1 MTRLLRDVTDTHSI
15 AGIAVQRINEYLRES
30 YDCELEQAS
39 DEVLRHTLTNVL
51 ALIEVEECE
60 PIPGKVTIKDPLAF
74 TYDHIVKL
82 KDEMLRVGPKTEAYI
97 KDIEH
102 AFMMA
107 VDKLEDDL
115 DPWLAT

>member
-1 MTRLLRDVTDTHSI
+1 MTRLLSEITDTHSI

-30 YDCELEQAS
+30 FDCELEQTS
-39 DEVLRHTLTNVL
+39 DEILRHTLENIL
-51 ALIEVEECE
+51 HLIQVEECE
-60 PIPGKVTIKDPLAF
+60 PIPGEVTIKDPLAF

-115 DPWLAT
+115 DPWLGA

>member
-1 MTRLLRDVTDTHSI
+1 M
-15 AGIAVQRINEYLRES
+15 
-30 YDCELEQAS
+30 
-39 DEVLRHTLTNVL
+39 
-51 ALIEVEECE
+51 
-60 PIPGKVTIKDPLAF
+60 KF
-74 TYDHIVKL
+74 

-115 DPWLAT
+115 DPWLGA

>member
-1 MTRLLRDVTDTHSI
+1 MTRLLRDVTDTHRI
-15 AGIAVQRINEYLRES
+15 AGIAVQRINEYLRENC
-30 YDCELEQAS
+30 DCELEQAS
-39 DEVLRHTLTNVL
+39 DEILCHTLTNVL
-51 ALIEVEECE
+51 ALIEVEKCE

-115 DPWLAT
+115 DPWLGA

>member
-15 AGIAVQRINEYLRES
+15 AGIAVQRINEYLREN
-30 YDCELEQAS
+30 YDWELEQTS
-39 DEVLRHTLTNVL
+39 DEILRHTLTNVL
-51 ALIEVEECE
+51 ALIEVEDCE

-115 DPWLAT
+115 DPWLGA

>member
-39 DEVLRHTLTNVL
+39 DEILRHTLTNVL

-60 PIPGKVTIKDPLAF
+60 PIPGEVTIKDPLAF